1 MSMEMGRW
9 LVPDGIEDILPK
21 EAEQI
26 EFWRRELLDEFSRW
40 GYGLVM
46 TPMVEFTQSL
56 LTGKAVDLQ
65 LDTCQLVD
73 QVSGK
78 MMGVRADM
86 TPQAARI
93 DAHRL
98 HTKLPSRLCYAGEVL
113 RARPDMVT
121 SSRSPIQVGAEL
133 FGHAGVQSDIE
144 VMELMLATC
153 QRIGLTDLTLVL
165 GHVGI
170 YRAFSSLIGLTDE
183 QDREA
188 QAILQRKSLPEWQAW
203 SASISIAN
211 IKLKPLFMSLPNLCG
226 DANKVLNHAEQ
237 HLLGLD
243 KQIDACIARL
253 TRVVQ
258 HLTMTHQSLAIHLD
272 LSDLRG
278 FKYHTGVVF
287 GVIEPQRQ
295 RMIASGGRY
304 DDSGAEF
311 GASRPAT
318 GFSLDLRQLMDLS
331 LPVNPKKRKRFLAP
345 AVADLKLVALIQQLR
360 EEGHSVVIGFPD
372 VDWSSQKHE
381 CDMELVKDHDQWTV
395 R

>member
-40 GYGLVM
+40 GYDLVM

-86 TPQAARI
+86 TPQVARI

-113 RARPDMVT
+113 RARPNAVS

-144 VMELMLATC
+144 VMELMLVTC
-153 QRIGLTDLTLVL
+153 QRIGLSDLTLAL
-165 GHVGI
+165 GHVAI
-170 YRAFSSLIGLTDE
+170 YRALSGLLGLSSE
-183 QDREA
+183 QDTQA
-188 QAILQRKSLPEWQAW
+188 QAMLQRKSLPEWSSWCDTLLIKDA
-203 SASISIAN
+203 
-211 IKLKPLFMSLPNLCG
+211 KLKQAFMALPKLCG
-226 DANKVLNHAEQ
+226 DALQVLAQAES
-237 HLLGLD
+237 LMARLD
-243 KQIDACIARL
+243 KNIDAGLARL
-253 TRVVQ
+253 KQVVQ
-258 HLTMTHQSLAIHLD
+258 HLNMTHEGLAIHLD
-272 LSDLRG
+272 LTDLRG
-278 FKYHTGVVF
+278 FKYHTGIVF
-287 GVIEPQRQ
+287 GVIEPSRQ

-304 DDSGAEF
+304 DDSGADF
-311 GASRPAT
+311 GVARPAT
-318 GFSLDLRQLMDLS
+318 GFSLDLRQLMDLP
-331 LPVNPKKRKRFLAP
+331 LPVHPKKRKRILAP
-345 AVADLKLVALIQQLR
+345 AVADLKLVALIHQLR
-360 EEGHSVVIGFPD
+360 HEGHSVVIGFPD
-372 VDWSSQKHE
+372 VDWASQKQE
-381 CDMELVKDHDQWTV
+381 CDMELVKENDQWAV

>member
-26 EFWRRELLDEFSRW
+26 EFWRCELLDEFSRW
-40 GYGLVM
+40 GYDLVM

-86 TPQAARI
+86 TPQVARI

-113 RARPDMVT
+113 RARPDAVS

-144 VMELMLATC
+144 VMELMLANC
-153 QRIGLTDLTLVL
+153 HRIGLSHLTLAL
-165 GHVGI
+165 GHVAI
-170 YRAFSSLIGLTDE
+170 YRALSNLLGLSEE
-183 QDREA
+183 QDAQA
-188 QAILQRKSLPEWQAW
+188 QAILQRKSLPEWRFWCDSLTMRQP
-203 SASISIAN
+203 N
-211 IKLKPLFMSLPNLCG
+211 IKLALLALPQLCG
-226 DANKVLNHAEQ
+226 DAQQVLREAE
-237 HLLGLD
+237 LVLANLD
-243 KQIDACIARL
+243 KTIDASLARL
-253 TRVVQ
+253 KQVVQ
-258 HLTMTHQSLAIHLD
+258 HLNMTHEGLSIHLD
-272 LSDLRG
+272 LTDLRG
-278 FKYHTGVVF
+278 FKYHTGIVF
-287 GVIEPQRQ
+287 GVIEPNRQ

-304 DDSGAEF
+304 DDSGVDF
-311 GASRPAT
+311 GVARSAT
-318 GFSLDLRQLMDLS
+318 GFSLDLRQLMDLP
-331 LPVNPKKRKRFLAP
+331 LPVHPKKRKRILAP
-345 AVADLKLVALIQQLR
+345 AVADLKLVALIHQLR
-360 EEGHSVVIGFPD
+360 HEGHSVVIGFAD
-372 VDWSSQKHE
+372 LDWSSQKQA
-381 CDMELVKDHDQWTV
+381 CDMELVKENDQWAV

>member
-40 GYGLVM
+40 GYDLVM

-86 TPQAARI
+86 TPQVARI

-113 RARPDMVT
+113 RARPNAVS

-153 QRIGLTDLTLVL
+153 HRIGLSHLTLAL
-165 GHVGI
+165 GHVAI
-170 YRAFSSLIGLTDE
+170 YRALSNLLGLSAE
-183 QDREA
+183 QDTEA
-188 QAILQRKSLPEWQAW
+188 QAILQRKSLPEWASWCDALNIQTADLAQALR
-203 SASISIAN
+203 A
-211 IKLKPLFMSLPNLCG
+211 LPKLCG
-226 DANKVLNHAEQ
+226 DAQQVLMQADK
-237 HLLGLD
+237 LLARLD
-243 KQIDACIARL
+243 KTIDASLARL
-253 TRVVQ
+253 KQIVQ
-258 HLTMTHQSLAIHLD
+258 HLNMTHEGLSIHLD
-272 LSDLRG
+272 LTDLRG

-287 GVIEPQRQ
+287 GVIEPNRQ

-304 DDSGAEF
+304 DDSGADF
-311 GASRPAT
+311 GVARPAT
-318 GFSLDLRQLMDLS
+318 GFSLDLRQLMDLP
-331 LPVNPKKRKRFLAP
+331 LPVHPKKRKRILAP
-345 AVADLKLVALIQQLR
+345 AVADLKLVALIHQLR
-360 EEGHSVVIGFPD
+360 HEGHSVVIGFPD
-372 VDWSSQKHE
+372 VDWSSQKQE
-381 CDMELVKDHDQWTV
+381 CDMELVKENDQWAV